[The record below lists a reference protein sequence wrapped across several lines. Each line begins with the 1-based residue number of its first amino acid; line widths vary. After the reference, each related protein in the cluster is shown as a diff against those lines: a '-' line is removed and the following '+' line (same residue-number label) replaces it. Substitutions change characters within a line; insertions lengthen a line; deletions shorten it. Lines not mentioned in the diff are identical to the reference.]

1 MRQRG
6 ENKSLIHAS
15 KALQEIKIIGQER
28 SPKPKISSIPKL
40 VWNDWKPIMLS
51 LKSWSKKI

>member
-1 MRQRG
+1 MKQRG
-6 ENKSLIHAS
+6 EKKSLIHAS
-15 KALQEIKIIGQER
+15 KALQEIKESGQER
-28 SPKPKISSIPKL
+28 SPKPKASSIPKQ